1 MEEQL
6 PASEESS
13 GMVKS
18 GEKMKLF
25 YSEKFLEY
33 YEPGHPEAPARLKA
47 IVDHLARH
55 ARAEFE
61 EPRACPEETLLL
73 AHSAEFL
80 NLLKSEKFFER
91 DSPALPGIYRYAVLS
106 CGSALQ
112 AMQEASGGQT
122 AFSLARPPGHHAGR
136 CRVGG
141 FCYLNNMAV
150 AALAA
155 CQAGRKVAV
164 IDLDGHHG
172 NGTEEI
178 LRGRENV
185 IYVSLHQVPAYPGTG
200 LSSFENCYNFPL
212 PPGTGGKKYL
222 ATLDRALKVVAKF
235 SPEIL
240 GISLGLDTHEC
251 DPLLELCL
259 KDNDYRSIGFQL
271 SKLGR
276 PAFVVLEG
284 GYDPETIGHAFHCFL
299 QGLTRKETK
308 P

>member
-1 MEEQL
+1 
-6 PASEESS
+6 
-13 GMVKS
+13 
-18 GEKMKLF
+18 
-25 YSEKFLEY
+25 
-33 YEPGHPEAPARLKA
+33 
-47 IVDHLARH
+47 H
-55 ARAEFE
+55 AA
-61 EPRACPEETLLL
+61 ADV
-73 AHSAEFL
+73 AA
-80 NLLKSEKFFER
+80 
-91 DSPALPGIYRYAVLS
+91 
-106 CGSALQ
+106 
-112 AMQEASGGQT
+112 
-122 AFSLARPPGHHAGR
+122 
-136 CRVGG
+136 G
-141 FCYLNNMAV
+141 FCFFNN

-155 CQAGRKVAV
+155 ESLTRAGKRTAILD
-164 IDLDGHHG
+164 IDVHHG